1 METQPKTDSRL
12 RQIELSLRADH
23 RFAVPLSDGYSVY
36 SALLALLQSSDE
48 TTSARVHDS
57 NIGSLHNSGLRG
69 PFGNSD
75 RSHHKLVTPN
85 TEYSVSLGI
94 TDPEDEAIFEALVS
108 SLVLADESLELT
120 HGTLH
125 LDSFESENTGHEE
138 LLSQASTFDNP
149 SIEIE
154 FRTSTC
160 IEEAGSVTTMFPTRT
175 AVFSSLLGK
184 WNNTAP
190 HELELDVDRET
201 LAASVIEKPDARRYQ
216 THSVL
221 VNRVDSSDGNQQP
234 IFKQGFSGSCTF
246 EFKNASDSVQ
256 NAVTALALF
265 AEYSGVGSAVA
276 RGCGN
281 VNVEVTNE

>member
-1 METQPKTDSRL
+1 VTTVWKPNRKRTPDSGRL
-12 RQIELSLRADH
+12 SCLRADH

-138 LLSQASTFDNP
+138 LFRRRRR
-149 SIEIE
+149 SIIHPL
-154 FRTSTC
+154 R
-160 IEEAGSVTTMFPTRT
+160 
-175 AVFSSLLGK
+175 
-184 WNNTAP
+184 
-190 HELELDVDRET
+190 
-201 LAASVIEKPDARRYQ
+201 
-216 THSVL
+216 
-221 VNRVDSSDGNQQP
+221 
-234 IFKQGFSGSCTF
+234 
-246 EFKNASDSVQ
+246 
-256 NAVTALALF
+256 
-265 AEYSGVGSAVA
+265 
-276 RGCGN
+276 
-281 VNVEVTNE
+281 

>member
-94 TDPEDEAIFEALVS
+94 TDPRTKPSLRLSSPRWS
-108 SLVLADESLELT
+108 SL
-120 HGTLH
+120 
-125 LDSFESENTGHEE
+125 
-138 LLSQASTFDNP
+138 
-149 SIEIE
+149 
-154 FRTSTC
+154 TS
-160 IEEAGSVTTMFPTRT
+160 
-175 AVFSSLLGK
+175 
-184 WNNTAP
+184 
-190 HELELDVDRET
+190 
-201 LAASVIEKPDARRYQ
+201 
-216 THSVL
+216 HS
-221 VNRVDSSDGNQQP
+221 N
-234 IFKQGFSGSCTF
+234 
-246 EFKNASDSVQ
+246 
-256 NAVTALALF
+256 
-265 AEYSGVGSAVA
+265 
-276 RGCGN
+276 
-281 VNVEVTNE
+281 

>member
-57 NIGSLHNSGLRG
+57 NIGSPQQRAAWS
-69 PFGNSD
+69 FGNSD

-120 HGTLH
+120 HGTSISIPSRARI
-125 LDSFESENTGHEE
+125 LDTRNCFRRRRR
-138 LLSQASTFDNP
+138 
-149 SIEIE
+149 SIIHPL
-154 FRTSTC
+154 R
-160 IEEAGSVTTMFPTRT
+160 
-175 AVFSSLLGK
+175 
-184 WNNTAP
+184 
-190 HELELDVDRET
+190 
-201 LAASVIEKPDARRYQ
+201 
-216 THSVL
+216 
-221 VNRVDSSDGNQQP
+221 
-234 IFKQGFSGSCTF
+234 
-246 EFKNASDSVQ
+246 
-256 NAVTALALF
+256 
-265 AEYSGVGSAVA
+265 
-276 RGCGN
+276 
-281 VNVEVTNE
+281 